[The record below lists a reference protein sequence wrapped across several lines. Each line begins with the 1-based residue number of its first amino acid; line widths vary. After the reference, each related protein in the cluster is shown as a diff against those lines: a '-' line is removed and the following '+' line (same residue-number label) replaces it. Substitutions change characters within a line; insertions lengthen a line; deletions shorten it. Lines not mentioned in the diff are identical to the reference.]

1 MMASGFS
8 SISNRRLP
16 SMNVDARHRKIVPE
30 AFIYSELDTCVYCQ
44 GAEVDTNAW
53 EVLAPPMTATAQIL
67 LVDFDLI
74 HAQIFFNTPLVLDS
88 DLRAAEWDRAGDV
101 ARGDW
106 LAGFSWAQVTW
117 QWISRITLTF
127 GLVLSTDR
135 PACR

>member
-67 LVDFDLI
+67 L
-74 HAQIFFNTPLVLDS
+74 DS